1 MLPPGESSHYRA
13 AYFLL
18 TVPKSVS
25 YHICDGWPWP
35 CAAHISLPGKACCQ
49 GVQRTDGLQAS
60 SCSALGICPFEPSLC
75 SSRAAPANRAQH
87 LYRDLAMPAQPTLQP
102 LLGHRD
108 VLRVAL
114 VRCSFSQ
121 SSLAPLPFP
130 LTMNDLHGSWIQLI
144 CLRLPQYKHTQ
155 EFHALWPI
163 CSWDLIFPGLKMSSL
178 TASVASSFGAFY
190 EL

>member
-1 MLPPGESSHYRA
+1 MTGGHGRARLTSLFRGKPAARECRELMASRPPAAAPWGSAPLSRVCAPPGQPQP
-13 AYFLL
+13 
-18 TVPKSVS
+18 T
-25 YHICDGWPWP
+25 
-35 CAAHISLPGKACCQ
+35 
-49 GVQRTDGLQAS
+49 
-60 SCSALGICPFEPSLC
+60 EPSICAGTSPCLLNPLC
-75 SSRAAPANRAQH
+75 NLCWVS
-87 LYRDLAMPAQPTLQP
+87 
-102 LLGHRD
+102 RD